1 MLKDSITCPSL
12 STVALTD
19 SLETRC
25 AYHSC
30 RLRNVCLSVCLR
42 PLESILGHRVYEG
55 VIVSREIV
63 EWIKILKYP
72 EKLQMTLEMS
82 R

>member
-12 STVALTD
+12 STIALTD

-25 AYHSC
+25 AYHSWQITK
-30 RLRNVCLSVCLR
+30 CLSVCLR
-42 PLESILGHRVYEG
+42 PLESILSHRVYEG

-63 EWIKILKYP
+63 E
-72 EKLQMTLEMS
+72 
-82 R
+82 